1 MENQINIQSNSN
13 MNQLENMF
21 SPIKDYNLLETPQIK
36 SEGKFQIIPSP
47 FINQITPGN
56 KMDFSNIINQQN
68 NGDTPNLI
76 SNSRVF
82 SPFFSGTNS
91 KFSDMRFVNLVSKN
105 LMNEFPLSS
114 FKPCVLYPT
123 PNNNKI
129 INSNINEKM

>member
-76 SNSRVF
+76 SNSRAF
-82 SPFFSGTNS
+82 SPFFS
-91 KFSDMRFVNLVSKN
+91 
-105 LMNEFPLSS
+105 
-114 FKPCVLYPT
+114 
-123 PNNNKI
+123 
-129 INSNINEKM
+129 

>member
-68 NGDTPNLI
+68 NGDT
-76 SNSRVF
+76 
-82 SPFFSGTNS
+82 
-91 KFSDMRFVNLVSKN
+91 VNLVSKN